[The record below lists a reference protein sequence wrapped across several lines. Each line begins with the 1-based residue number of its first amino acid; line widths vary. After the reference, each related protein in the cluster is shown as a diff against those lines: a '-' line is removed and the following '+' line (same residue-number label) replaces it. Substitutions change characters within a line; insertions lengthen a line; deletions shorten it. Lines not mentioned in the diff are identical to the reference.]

1 MRTLLVRLDSRDV
14 QHSLTVLV
22 FQRVVL
28 LAFFVALLKQFFLIL
43 LVVLSFRLHLFQLF
57 LVLLDLLTNRSHLR
71 IQHINL
77 VLEILV
83 LFAEAIWLIA
93 YCHELL
99 LLHVD
104 FLLDLLLSLLQLLQV
119 LFQLRIL
126 RFLLLDAFLVLN
138 EILLL
143 SRLLKPLVPFDL
155 GDQLVTLPL
164 FALL

>member
-43 LVVLSFRLHLFQLF
+43 LVVFSFRLHLFQLF

-104 FLLDLLLSLLQLLQV
+104 FLLDLLLSLLKLLQV

-138 EILLL
+138 EIFLL
-143 SRLLKPLVPFDL
+143 SRLLKPFVPFDL
-155 GDQLVTLPL
+155 GAQLVALPL
-164 FALL
+164 LALF